1 MTKHFIWLPVILT
14 LGIALYNPVKEAT
27 APKFETQN
35 ISFSVYKSS
44 DYASAIYRN
53 SSAGIHIIVE
63 KVNNKGKRTKV
74 WDKTLSSKNLS
85 QYASME
91 TTVPENIMVHGVNKN
106 REHLEV
112 TYILIYNSQGNELQM
127 QGEEV
132 LQGTNNKVHISI

>member
-14 LGIALYNPVKEAT
+14 LGIALYHPVKEAT

-35 ISFSVYKSS
+35 ISFSVYKGA
-44 DYASAIYRN
+44 DYTSAVYRN
-53 SSAGIHIIVE
+53 SSAGVHIIIE
-63 KVNNKGKRTKV
+63 KVNTKGKRTKV
-74 WDKTLSSKNLS
+74 WDKTLSSKTLS
-85 QYASME
+85 QYASMQAA
-91 TTVPENIMVHGVNKN
+91 VPENITVHGVNKN

-132 LQGTNNKVHISI
+132 LQGTDNQVHISI